1 MREREEHFYSNIIKL
16 CLDII
21 STASVPPPNSP
32 IFIGGNAFPGYS
44 GCVTREANVL
54 MYPR

>member
-21 STASVPPPNSP
+21 STASVPPPTVQFSLVEMHFQVILAVSP
-32 IFIGGNAFPGYS
+32 GKRMF
-44 GCVTREANVL
+44 
-54 MYPR
+54 